1 MTDVSGP
8 TPLSVGHGII
18 ADSKFEPCSPPI
30 ELVERERLLETLD
43 LAVDRKLA
51 LVVAPAGF
59 GKSVLMGQWLR
70 KSAQANFVCA
80 WLTLEPADTDE
91 HQFLSY
97 LVLAITRVGIGLGE
111 LENAAHNGFSDA
123 PSNLVLAKLIAGLRE
138 HDQKVVLILEDYHLA
153 ECETVNA
160 IVNQLLRDSDD
171 KLVLFID
178 SRRIPDLDIASRV
191 AAGEA
196 LEIGADP
203 MRLTREETLKALSGV
218 TQGIEADAIHS
229 QTEGWPVAVQLAA
242 AQIKTRSARPVLEGF
257 SGGLMTSYLTEQI
270 LSSIAPQ
277 ARGLLLTLAFLE
289 RFDFSLADF
298 VTQQGDSRAL
308 FDELTP
314 LRALIVNSDGGDTW
328 MRLHHLFAE
337 YLRDLRIREDAGSV
351 NEIYLRASRW
361 YQKQGSTVEAV
372 KYAAKAEDYDT
383 CTQIILESGGWRI
396 ILTDGIGVLRNAL
409 RQLPDE
415 ALHSNGRLMI
425 ARAYLHCKF
434 GEILEARAMLDAAIA
449 LSDSEQGCAQY
460 HEARDCD
467 RVVIESILSLYEDRV
482 DLGSDYDQLRSRFF
496 EQDLLEP
503 LDRGTLFCELVAERT
518 AEGDFVE
525 ASTALH
531 EAFAAMRQ
539 SGSVLGLNYCYIHAA
554 LIALYRGEMDM
565 ATANVNRAL
574 RMAEENFGSDSG
586 LKNLAVLLRCAVRA
600 WQGEAQSNEMSVLRA
615 ALQHTMDYDGW
626 VEIYMAGI
634 DALLLLGDQTDS
646 QGAVEAT
653 LRDMLLFS
661 KRRQLKR
668 LTCYGEHQLNQLRRE
683 NPDTLS
689 PIPQDERYWKCRL
702 VRERA
707 RLYATTSDTQ
717 SGSLETRDTSDVEM
731 DRSGLLALA
740 WRIELAS
747 LHNSK
752 QEISECVRLARE
764 QRLSGPFLAN
774 EVVAS
779 LLRNLREDYL
789 QDERQLMSLEFI
801 DEVLAKADRLRPQLE
816 TALLSS
822 RETEVL
828 EKLLN
833 GQSNKEIAR
842 NLELTENTVKFH
854 LKKIFA
860 KLKVKRRTQAIARA
874 RELGLLSG
882 TEHRA

>member
-1 MTDVSGP
+1 MV
-8 TPLSVGHGII
+8 
-18 ADSKFEPCSPPI
+18 
-30 ELVERERLLETLD
+30 
-43 LAVDRKLA
+43 
-51 LVVAPAGF
+51 
-59 GKSVLMGQWLR
+59 
-70 KSAQANFVCA
+70 
-80 WLTLEPADTDE
+80 
-91 HQFLSY
+91 
-97 LVLAITRVGIGLGE
+97 
-111 LENAAHNGFSDA
+111 
-123 PSNLVLAKLIAGLRE
+123 
-138 HDQKVVLILEDYHLA
+138 
-153 ECETVNA
+153 
-160 IVNQLLRDSDD
+160 
-171 KLVLFID
+171 
-178 SRRIPDLDIASRV
+178 
-191 AAGEA
+191 
-196 LEIGADP
+196 
-203 MRLTREETLKALSGV
+203 
-218 TQGIEADAIHS
+218 AIH
-229 QTEGWPVAVQLAA
+229 G
-242 AQIKTRSARPVLEGF
+242 
-257 SGGLMTSYLTEQI
+257 
-270 LSSIAPQ
+270 
-277 ARGLLLTLAFLE
+277 
-289 RFDFSLADF
+289 
-298 VTQQGDSRAL
+298 
-308 FDELTP
+308 
-314 LRALIVNSDGGDTW
+314 